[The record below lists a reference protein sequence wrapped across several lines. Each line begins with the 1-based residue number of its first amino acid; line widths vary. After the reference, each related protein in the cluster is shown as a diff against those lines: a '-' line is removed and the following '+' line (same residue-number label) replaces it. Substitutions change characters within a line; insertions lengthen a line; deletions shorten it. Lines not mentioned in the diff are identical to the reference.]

1 MQELHLEPPLTFS
14 SGAFAVANEPLSV
27 AAPRAS
33 CEEPRR
39 HAPATAHVTSPRVA
53 ETLAR
58 GEQTLAQ
65 LEGCMKETRDIS
77 SSAVVHANE
86 LQERLRLGVRM
97 LQALDVQLKRA
108 EEAAPAVELAT
119 DHVSSRVDKIIADK
133 LTWLDGEI
141 QWRLSR
147 LGEVESRL
155 ENAVNERLAAFSTG
169 LDQVTQGAAQH
180 IDASRNALEAQLA
193 RARDLVQL
201 GADAERSFAQL
212 EQRLD
217 AARHVLLEID
227 ARLGGGVEELDAR
240 AETLASLRDAALRMT
255 QTLSE
260 ACAETATS
268 LTARVEESR
277 RMQDSLRFLVERGE
291 EMSGS
296 LAVVEDR
303 IARSKGGIDATLRAL
318 EPWEA
323 IVIGGDPAKIASAAR
338 GIAAVVREQLSSEMK
353 VVSASLRQFANR
365 TERAFTSIELD
376 ADGTARSLARAPDAR
391 ELAIEVLRL
400 DAPAFHT
407 KPVAAI

>member
-1 MQELHLEPPLTFS
+1 M
-14 SGAFAVANEPLSV
+14 
-27 AAPRAS
+27 
-33 CEEPRR
+33 
-39 HAPATAHVTSPRVA
+39 
-53 ETLAR
+53 LA
-58 GEQTLAQ
+58 
-65 LEGCMKETRDIS
+65 
-77 SSAVVHANE
+77 
-86 LQERLRLGVRM
+86 
-97 LQALDVQLKRA
+97 
-108 EEAAPAVELAT
+108 
-119 DHVSSRVDKIIADK
+119 
-133 LTWLDGEI
+133 
-141 QWRLSR
+141 
-147 LGEVESRL
+147 
-155 ENAVNERLAAFSTG
+155 
-169 LDQVTQGAAQH
+169 
-180 IDASRNALEAQLA
+180 
-193 RARDLVQL
+193 
-201 GADAERSFAQL
+201 
-212 EQRLD
+212 
-217 AARHVLLEID
+217 EID

-268 LTARVEESR
+268 LTSRVEESR

-353 VVSASLRQFANR
+353 VVSASLRQFAIR

-376 ADGTARSLARAPDAR
+376 ADGTARSHARAPDAR